1 MVKLDEDRI
10 RWIIKCKDEGRKNAD
25 IAATQKI
32 SVRRVQQIYS
42 WYRKNKTIPALKS
55 PGRPA
60 RPVTEQEIDLVRD
73 AHKRYRANA
82 LYLERYIRKEHGI
95 HINHNRIH
103 GIMLDKGFSV
113 EQPRKKMRRKW
124 IRYERE
130 HSNSLWHVDWH
141 KIKDSRWEGM
151 QLIAYED
158 DASRFIVSYGVFD
171 NTTSENSV
179 SVLEDAI
186 KRHGRPASI
195 LSDNGAPFTT
205 NEHGS
210 YDNMPTSFE
219 HHLMRHHIRHRRSR
233 VHHPQTNGKLEKFF
247 DIFERKLVFFKS
259 IPEFMEWYNHIR
271 PHGALNLDEMETPA
285 NAYYSKMETGDV
297 LADPEILWR
306 NQS

>member
-10 RWIIKCKDEGRKNAD
+10 RWIIKCKDEGKKNED
-25 IAATQKI
+25 IANVQKI

-42 WYRKNKTIPALKS
+42 WYQKNKMVPTLRK
-55 PGRPA
+55 PGRHVKPIT
-60 RPVTEQEIDLVRD
+60 VQEREIVRQV
-73 AHKRYRANA
+73 HKRFHANA
-82 LYLERYIRKEHGI
+82 AYLERYIKRMHGI
-95 HINHNRIH
+95 KINHNRIH
-103 GIMLDKGFSV
+103 DIMLDEGLSV

-141 KIKDSRWEGM
+141 EIKDSRWEGR

-158 DASRFIVSYGVFD
+158 DASRFITGYGVFD
-171 NTTSENSV
+171 GATSENSV

-186 KRHGRPASI
+186 KRYGRPASI
-195 LSDNGAPFTT
+195 LSDNGSPFTT
-205 NEHGS
+205 NECDS
-210 YDNMPTSFE
+210 YGNAPTSFE
-219 HHLMRHHIRHRRSR
+219 HHLMKHHIKHRRSR

-247 DIFERKLVFFKS
+247 DIFERKIIFFKS

-285 NAYYSKMETGDV
+285 NAYYSKMATNDV
-297 LADPEILWR
+297 LVDPEMLWR